1 MSAGPG
7 ASSTGGTHVADVV
20 SGPTAERT
28 GSRDE
33 RTGSTAERTGS
44 QEAIREF
51 LATRRARLRPV
62 DVGLAD
68 QGSTRRVPGLRR
80 EEVAEL
86 AGVSPGYY
94 TRLERG
100 RLDGASDSVLESL
113 ATALRLDDVEREY
126 LFDLA
131 RGPVRGPVLRHSVT
145 RLPEAIGHV
154 VGRMDSPTIVVNA
167 SRDLVGANLLG
178 RAVYAPVLEAG
189 RGSFASF
196 TFLADEAAEFYED
209 LEGVCATTAAVM
221 RLDLAR
227 QPHNTDLR
235 ERVED
240 LLGRSERFRAAWA
253 RHDVHEHGTGTK
265 VYRHPV
271 VGRLELGYDVY
282 TLASAPGLSMS
293 VFRAEPGSVWDER
306 LKELA
311 GWARGTGLADIDLP
325 IQ

>member
-1 MSAGPG
+1 MSAGSG
-7 ASSTGGTHVADVV
+7 TSGTGGARGADVV
-20 SGPTAERT
+20 S
-28 GSRDE
+28 SQ
-33 RTGSTAERTGS
+33 TAERTGS

-51 LATRRARLRPV
+51 LATRRARLRPA
-62 DVGLAD
+62 DVGLSD
-68 QGSTRRVPGLRR
+68 RGSTRRVPGLRR

-113 ATALRLDDVEREY
+113 AAALRLDDVEREY

-131 RGPVRGPVLRHSVT
+131 RGPVRGPVLHHSVT
-145 RLPEAIGHV
+145 RLPEAIKHV

-178 RAVYAPVLEAG
+178 RAVYAPVLKVA
-189 RGSFASF
+189 RGSFTTF
-196 TFLADEAAEFYED
+196 TFLTDEAAEFYED
-209 LEGVCATTAAVM
+209 LEEVCATTAAVM

-227 QPHNTDLR
+227 QPRNRDLR
-235 ERVED
+235 ERVAD
-240 LLGRSERFRAAWA
+240 LLESSERFSAAWD
-253 RHDVHEHGTGTK
+253 RHDVHEHRTGTK

-293 VFRAEPGSVWDER
+293 VFRAEPGSVSDER
-306 LKELA
+306 LNELA
-311 GWARGTGLADIDLP
+311 SWARGAGMADIDLP
-325 IQ
+325 SQ